1 MKKESCKVKARRDLG
16 DILVLPP
23 FLKKEGRNYHKKKD
37 LPSQVVAKLE
47 LELWSPDY
55 CVLNSMK
62 AMDQKNKKYEGQSGF
77 QTMSQLTLQPL
88 SWPSL
93 VPYGWAHVI
102 SFLKISKA

>member
-1 MKKESCKVKARRDLG
+1 MLNQEDNIKSDHLS
-16 DILVLPP
+16 
-23 FLKKEGRNYHKKKD
+23 YM
-37 LPSQVVAKLE
+37 
-47 LELWSPDY
+47 ELWSPDY